1 MAGRENYLA
10 AIGTKLE
17 LHSTF
22 ATLDRRI
29 PKTKIKNHGIVDHT
43 TLSKFVLSI
52 ASLCVHTCAHSC
64 VSVHVCTY
72 VCMRVYVQK

>member
-22 ATLDRRI
+22 TSLDWRI
-29 PKTKIKNHGIVDHT
+29 PDTKIENHGIVDHN
-43 TLSKFVLSI
+43 TLSKFVLSV
-52 ASLCVHTCAHSC
+52 APVH
-64 VSVHVCTY
+64 VSVHTLSLG
-72 VCMRVYVQK
+72 